1 MARMR
6 FRRSYQFDSAT
17 RQLDS
22 RDLDEA
28 GDPTTDMG
36 AAMESLLSQY
46 GALDLQP
53 AYPGYDIMEGSISG
67 PLSQLG
73 TDFSDLALVMDR
85 ASGYEEY
92 PATLPALGSWSA
104 LGDTKVKWTPDA
116 PGIYQWYA
124 MTRVDFDVTVNAN
137 TIVSFQPGLPDIIHA
152 SWGSDNVP
160 AEPIDLSAT
169 TFQGTS
175 QGMLLASQEMLDA
188 GYGGV
193 VFGSPHYQVQGAEVV
208 DANYLFLAVMSW
220 SPAGTVAY
228 MGGI

>member
-36 AAMESLLSQY
+36 AAMEALLAQY

-73 TDFSDLALVMDR
+73 DDYGTLAAAMDR

-92 PATLPALGSWSA
+92 PATLPALGTWDAPSDYA
-104 LGDTKVKWTPDA
+104 VRWTPNA

-124 MTRVDFDVTVNAN
+124 MSRVDFDVTVAAA
-137 TIVSFQPGLPDIIHA
+137 TIVSFSPMLPDIIA
-152 SWGSDNVP
+152 SSWGGDN
-160 AEPIDLSAT
+160 ASQEPIDLSAT
-169 TFQGTS
+169 TYQSTS

-188 GYGGV
+188 GYGGLQIR
-193 VFGSPHYQVQGAEVV
+193 SPHYQLQGPEVV